1 MEIGKRYNEGKLDWR
16 LIKHKDLE
24 SLIKVLMFGKEKYS
38 EANWKKGLPISD
50 IINSL
55 TRHLAK
61 LEMGQDTDEES
72 GLEETGHI
80 MCNIYFI
87 DWILKNKPWFDD
99 RPNSN
104 FSLTVKRS
112 DGIEFRNWSYNLE
125 LQCKRHSIYVDE
137 STVLSAFERDLT
149 VMEVVNSYLNE

>member
-16 LIKHKDLE
+16 LIKLEDLE
-24 SLIKVLMFGKEKYS
+24 PLVRVLMFGKEKYD

-61 LEMGQDTDEES
+61 LQMGRDTDEES
-72 GLEETGHI
+72 GLEETGHL

-87 DWILKNKPWFDD
+87 QWLLKHKPWFDD
-99 RPNSN
+99 RP
-104 FSLTVKRS
+104 
-112 DGIEFRNWSYNLE
+112 
-125 LQCKRHSIYVDE
+125 E
-137 STVLSAFERDLT
+137 STYANTAKKSNNDSYEKWRFCLDLHCDRNSVSISEDHARMAYEADSTIMQVINSFLS
-149 VMEVVNSYLNE
+149 